1 MQQPS
6 GGSMGQQA
14 CRSADAHICWD
25 AARPRCCCEAIRGT
39 SNRDH
44 AKISSNCCTAAAAAA
59 VPSNERRWPAGA
71 RGAKQGPYVCML
83 FVLLRG
89 RDQRCVRAF
98 GDVGVWGGGGSR
110 LATAAPLSLLS
121 FLLQQADVTR
131 HLLPYRA
138 LGRVDVHWPMPPH
151 LPPSLHIAADRR
163 AWVVEMC
170 QLPRAR
176 VSCGA
181 SPSFTPPAATVRPY
195 ARAPSHRVTACIAP
209 PSSPLPWPQAAA
221 RPLRRRHP
229 CFACGRP
236 GSPREPVSKCSMG
249 SCGRHYHWRCLTAS
263 PLARVAA
270 SGKSAKCQLHYCMA
284 CGGSGNAVP
293 MVQCMMCPSAYHAR
307 CRPPGTRVVSKKFV
321 LCPRCSTRDPN
332 STGPSA

>member
-1 MQQPS
+1 MPTS
-6 GGSMGQQA
+6 VGMLPGPA
-14 CRSADAHICWD
+14 A
-25 AARPRCCCEAIRGT
+25 AARPSAVPATGTTQKYPPTAAPPRRPPPSRPTNADGRPAPEALNKAPTFACFSCCSGVEIRG
-39 SNRDH
+39 
-44 AKISSNCCTAAAAAA
+44 A
-59 VPSNERRWPAGA
+59 
-71 RGAKQGPYVCML
+71 
-83 FVLLRG
+83 
-89 RDQRCVRAF
+89 CVRL
-98 GDVGVWGGGGSR
+98 VMLVWGGGGSR